1 MGHGG
6 RRGPLGR
13 ILPRAPG
20 RSGLALPCSDGE
32 TQGTCKKQGPLHKRR
47 ERWEKRYIWPPS
59 KLREGGSMGG
69 KRVRRRSKWWAFS
82 QTTQTHLQGRKPR
95 LSWSNI
101 EVHSSFFRIVLPS
114 IILPKLSVTNCL
126 TAGVV
131 VQSCHT
137 LWQRHATTSTRT
149 AATGWTKMVL
159 KSAMQIWIYIYIYF
173 GLASSYSAFVVER
186 YPQVG
191 DALLKTEL
199 LDYLEKWLLS
209 CMQWIL
215 CSASCLLLC
224 AAEQDYCRAE

>member
-1 MGHGG
+1 MQETRSIAQEKGKMRETIHLTTIKIKRGGQHGG
-6 RRGPLGR
+6 KESEE
-13 ILPRAPG
+13 A
-20 RSGLALPCSDGE
+20 
-32 TQGTCKKQGPLHKRR
+32 K
-47 ERWEKRYIWPPS
+47 
-59 KLREGGSMGG
+59 
-69 KRVRRRSKWWAFS
+69 
-82 QTTQTHLQGRKPR
+82 
-95 LSWSNI
+95 
-101 EVHSSFFRIVLPS
+101 PS

-191 DALLKTEL
+191 EALLKTEL